1 MLSPIRVAI
10 FDQSPILRRGLKA
23 ILSTDKG
30 LEIVFDVSCHVELTD
45 RLNANRLN
53 AEEIDVILIGFN
65 DLLPEEMKHLT
76 EISQIRPSAKIIA
89 MIECNNYQLL
99 SKALEMGA
107 RGLQCTRD
115 FVADEFISTIHT
127 VHQGSTSLSINCM
140 MSLIGGMHSDDL
152 TIQSQT
158 DRSEA
163 KLSLR
168 EQQVLNL
175 VAKGKTNKNIADNL
189 FISTRTVKFHVSS
202 ILSKLNVKN
211 RTEAALWSC

>member
-1 MLSPIRVAI
+1 MVSPIRVAV

-30 LEIVFDVSCHVELTD
+30 LEIVFDVSCHVELID
-45 RLNANRLN
+45 RLN
-53 AEEIDVILIGFN
+53 AEEIDIILIGFKE
-65 DLLPEEMKHLT
+65 LLPEESKHLA
-76 EISQIRPSAKIIA
+76 EISQIKPSAKIIA
-89 MIECNNYQLL
+89 MVECDNYQLL

-107 RGLQCTRD
+107 KGFQCTRD
-115 FVADEFISTIHT
+115 FVADEFINTIHT
-127 VHQGSTSLSINCM
+127 VHQGSSSLSSNCM
-140 MSLIGGMHSDDL
+140 MNLIGGMYSDDL
-152 TIQSQT
+152 TIRPQT

-163 KLSLR
+163 NLSSR
-168 EQQVLNL
+168 EQQVLDL

-211 RTEAALWSC
+211 RTEAALTAI